1 MLAIHNLACV
11 RDDRQLFSGLN
22 EEFAP
27 GDWVQIEGTNGA
39 GKASLLR
46 ILAGLAPPDDGE
58 IRWRQRPLRQC
69 RSDYYRELV
78 YIGHQ
83 AAIKPVL
90 TPRENLA
97 FYQGI
102 TGRRNDDAIYRAL
115 EQVGLLRYEDV
126 RAAGLSAGQQRRIA
140 LARLWLTPASLWILD
155 EPLTAIDHQ
164 GAQALVRLFEQH
176 CAAGGMV
183 IMTTHQPLPASR
195 CRMRKVALAMAETAS
210 CFG

>member
-1 MLAIHNLACV
+1 MAIHNLACV
-11 RDDRQLFSGLN
+11 RDERQLFSGLN

-27 GDWVQIEGTNGA
+27 GDGVQIEGSNGA
-39 GKASLLR
+39 GKTLLLR
-46 ILAGLAPPDDGE
+46 ILAGLTPPDAGE

-78 YIGHQ
+78 YIGHR

-90 TPRENLA
+90 TPRENLT

-102 TGRRNDDAIYRAL
+102 TGLRNDYAIYRAL
-115 EQVGLLRYEDV
+115 EQVGLLGYEDV
-126 RAAGLSAGQQRRIA
+126 RAAGLSAGQQQRIA
-140 LARLWLTPASLWILD
+140 LARLWLTSASLWILD

-176 CAAGGMV
+176 CATGGMV

-195 CRMRKVALAMAETAS
+195 YRMRKVALRMAEATS